1 MVGQGSGGGVGQ
13 SMVLAPPASPPNP
26 VALAQARIKELETGF
41 RAWLAKQSMAVEAAV
56 VTATNAAQGAAIG
69 GLLGTLTS
77 DVSSAL
83 PASTPN
89 AAGLNPEAIA
99 SLKNA
104 QALAG
109 GPLVQARNFAVMA
122 GANAGISSVMKRIRG
137 VEDVQSSMVA
147 AFGSGALFS
156 LVSGMG
162 GPNQA
167 ANAVTSGLFF
177 ALFQGGLFMVG
188 QKFSSPPAEEVYY
201 SQTRGMLT
209 CLGLQKYEKN
219 FKKGLLTDS
228 TLPLLTD
235 SALRDVNIP
244 PGPRLLILDHIHR
257 FVVFLFCQ
265 NI

>member
-104 QALAG
+104 QVESFPSLS
-109 GPLVQARNFAVMA
+109 PFRN
-122 GANAGISSVMKRIRG
+122 SSHYVDPSIRG
-137 VEDVQSSMVA
+137 FLLEHGERVYLG
-147 AFGSGALFS
+147 FYFS
-156 LVSGMG
+156 TKVPFS
-162 GPNQA
+162 QQ
-167 ANAVTSGLFF
+167 F
-177 ALFQGGLFMVG
+177 AMSEWVRWIF
-188 QKFSSPPAEEVYY
+188 VY
-201 SQTRGMLT
+201 MA
-209 CLGLQKYEKN
+209 
-219 FKKGLLTDS
+219 D
-228 TLPLLTD
+228 
-235 SALRDVNIP
+235 
-244 PGPRLLILDHIHR
+244 
-257 FVVFLFCQ
+257 
-265 NI
+265 

>member
-1 MVGQGSGGGVGQ
+1 MAMVGQGSGGGVGQ

-104 QALAG
+104 QVESFPSLS
-109 GPLVQARNFAVMA
+109 PFRN
-122 GANAGISSVMKRIRG
+122 SSHYVDPSIRG
-137 VEDVQSSMVA
+137 FLLEHGERVYLG
-147 AFGSGALFS
+147 FYFS
-156 LVSGMG
+156 TKVPFS
-162 GPNQA
+162 QQ
-167 ANAVTSGLFF
+167 F
-177 ALFQGGLFMVG
+177 AM
-188 QKFSSPPAEEVYY
+188 SE
-201 SQTRGMLT
+201 
-209 CLGLQKYEKN
+209 
-219 FKKGLLTDS
+219 
-228 TLPLLTD
+228 
-235 SALRDVNIP
+235 
-244 PGPRLLILDHIHR
+244 
-257 FVVFLFCQ
+257 
-265 NI
+265 